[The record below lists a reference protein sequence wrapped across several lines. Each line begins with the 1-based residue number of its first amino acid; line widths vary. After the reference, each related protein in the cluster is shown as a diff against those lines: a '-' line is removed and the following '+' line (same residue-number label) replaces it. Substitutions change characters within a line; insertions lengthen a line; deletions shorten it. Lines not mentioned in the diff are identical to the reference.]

1 MAHLVETMA
10 YANETPWHRLG
21 VKVEDTI
28 TPDDLLIRAGL
39 DWQINKESMM
49 TVQSK
54 QPVPEQY
61 ALVRSKDDFVLGTCG
76 KGYKPVQ
83 PKEVLTFFHEF
94 VEKGGMKMETAG
106 SLSNGRQIWA
116 LASIQDSFVLGKHDK
131 VEGYLLFSSPNV
143 VGRALRIMF
152 TPIRVVCNNTLT
164 MALSNA
170 SGHGEFRLH
179 HAQKFDPEVAKA
191 ALGLA
196 TGQLDEFEK
205 EAAFL
210 TKHEVTDAAL
220 REYFMDLWPTGAV
233 REGRRNKI
241 LATQAANE
249 NEEVSGMSR
258 TAEAAMTIFT
268 QQPGAEFFPNTW
280 WNAFNTVTYIID
292 HVAGRNDNNR
302 LRNAWFGGGERIKRQ
317 ALSLAIDNARKAA

>member
-28 TPDDLLIRAGL
+28 TPDDLLIKAGL
-39 DWQINKESMM
+39 DWSINKEGLL
-49 TVQSK
+49 TQHTH
-54 QPVPEQY
+54 QTVPEQY
-61 ALVRSKDDFVLGTCG
+61 ALVRSSDDFVLGTCG

-83 PKEVLTFFHEF
+83 PREVLSFFHEF

-116 LASIQDSFVLGKHDK
+116 LASIQDSFVLGKEDK

-164 MALSNA
+164 MALSTA
-170 SGHGEFRLH
+170 SGTGEFRLH
-179 HAQKFDPEVAKA
+179 HAQKFDPEIAKA

-196 TGQLDEFEK
+196 SGQLHEFEQ

-210 TKHEVTDAAL
+210 ASKDVGSEANL

-233 REGRRNKI
+233 RAGRRNAE
-241 LATQAANE
+241 LAAASNDNSE
-249 NEEVSGMSR
+249 MSR

-268 QQPGAEFFPNTW
+268 KQPGAEFFPNTW

-292 HVAGRNDNNR
+292 HVAGRSDNNR
-302 LRNAWFGGGERIKRQ
+302 LKNAWFGGGERIKRE
-317 ALSLAIDNARKAA
+317 ALKLAVDNARKAA